1 VPPIDEHIALK
12 PDESFSTSVSVQTD
26 QANNN
31 IAVEVREDRDEAT
44 AWKLLSAIV
53 LGYFDVLENSDR
65 DTGYLRTAW
74 QPKYFAE
81 GTVLI
86 RTRMIVKR
94 SSLNPLRYTVK
105 IESERADW
113 APGAGASLAPG
124 AAPRLSV
131 KDDEKFTPWERL
143 LSTYKDLIS
152 EIQARM
158 R

>member
-1 VPPIDEHIALK
+1 
-12 PDESFSTSVSVQTD
+12 VSLQTD

-74 QPKYFAE
+74 QPKYFAD
-81 GTVLI
+81 GMVVI

-113 APGAGASLAPG
+113 SPTAGASSAG
-124 AAPRLSV
+124 SATRVSV
-131 KDDEKFTPWERL
+131 KDDEKFAPWERL
-143 LSTYKDLIS
+143 LNTYKDLIS

>member
-1 VPPIDEHIALK
+1 M
-12 PDESFSTSVSVQTD
+12 
-26 QANNN
+26 
-31 IAVEVREDRDEAT
+31 
-44 AWKLLSAIV
+44 
-53 LGYFDVLENSDR
+53 
-65 DTGYLRTAW
+65 
-74 QPKYFAE
+74 
-81 GTVLI
+81 LI

-113 APGAGASLAPG
+113 APGAGSISPSS
-124 AAPRLSV
+124 APRVSV
-131 KDDEKFTPWERL
+131 KDDEKFAPWERL